1 MKKPQNPIEVL
12 LIGLCVLSIG
22 IAFGLSEG
30 GVALTGSVPGR
41 GTFNPGGMAVASSDS
56 IHAIGFVGIFLGI
69 SMLPHFTSSQPQQTQ
84 AGEAWTGRWSQDQ
97 AAGQW
102 GQGVGRIWISRN
114 EWRSLD
120 WAGPLGLLGRGR

>member
-41 GTFNPGGMAVASSDS
+41 GTFNPGGMALA
-56 IHAIGFVGIFLGI
+56 
-69 SMLPHFTSSQPQQTQ
+69 
-84 AGEAWTGRWSQDQ
+84 
-97 AAGQW
+97 
-102 GQGVGRIWISRN
+102 
-114 EWRSLD
+114 
-120 WAGPLGLLGRGR
+120 

>member
-1 MKKPQNPIEVL
+1 MKKSQNPIEVL

-56 IHAIGFVGIFLGI
+56 IHVVGFVGIFFGMAIIALYFKLK
-69 SMLPHFTSSQPQQTQ
+69 SDLHD
-84 AGEAWTGRWSQDQ
+84 E
-97 AAGQW
+97 
-102 GQGVGRIWISRN
+102 
-114 EWRSLD
+114 
-120 WAGPLGLLGRGR
+120 

>member
-22 IAFGLSEG
+22 IAFGLSYG

-56 IHAIGFVGIFLGI
+56 IHAIGFVGIFFGMAILALYFKLKSDLNDKVEPTEKPDQEVDDSDG
-69 SMLPHFTSSQPQQTQ
+69 SS
-84 AGEAWTGRWSQDQ
+84 
-97 AAGQW
+97 
-102 GQGVGRIWISRN
+102 
-114 EWRSLD
+114 
-120 WAGPLGLLGRGR
+120 